1 MMGRQSNF
9 LTRLVDRAVVPQPD
23 IEAPLVRPLS
33 AIYEGGGFEADL
45 VTQEVES
52 RANREMGQPQ
62 NHSAAATRPHPSH
75 DATNP
80 LRPRHERGGQ
90 PLQAH
95 SEMSPTGPSER
106 ETTSQQAARE
116 ETATASDLHIEER
129 TPPIEPRIVQRPLD
143 KTAHAFA
150 SQPITLQSVI
160 DHIFGDEGRPGDS
173 REPQPMQPPSTSV
186 EQRSDNLEETSAPP
200 LVSIGRIDIS
210 VAPPL
215 PGPSREAGPPRSQG
229 FASYSRIRRGL
240 ER

>member
-1 MMGRQSNF
+1 M
-9 LTRLVDRAVVPQPD
+9 A
-23 IEAPLVRPLS
+23 
-33 AIYEGGGFEADL
+33 
-45 VTQEVES
+45 
-52 RANREMGQPQ
+52 
-62 NHSAAATRPHPSH
+62 
-75 DATNP
+75 
-80 LRPRHERGGQ
+80 
-90 PLQAH
+90 
-95 SEMSPTGPSER
+95 PTGSSER
-106 ETTSQQAARE
+106 ETTSQHAARE

-150 SQPITLQSVI
+150 SQPITLQAVI

-186 EQRSDNLEETSAPP
+186 EQLRDNLEETSAPP

-215 PGPSREAGPPRSQG
+215 PGLSRETGPPRSQG
-229 FASYSRIRRGL
+229 FASYSRIRRGQ